1 MTSNPTHRVGSV
13 LAGRYQLR
21 EALGSGGV
29 GQVFRAWDTQGQ
41 RAVALKVFNPAR
53 VADDALDRF
62 SRLIASAGRAGHAGL
77 VLPRGLGLASRNPP
91 LVVMD
96 ALAGDDA
103 AKLRERLGRVPWM
116 RALELCGQCA
126 DILHAVYQTTKTA
139 HRDLKPTNLFITD
152 RGEVRVLDYGVAEFE
167 APNADSTRVD
177 TALGVVDYRAPEQLD
192 GGPTDER
199 TDVFALGVILFE
211 LVSGELPFR
220 GASYYEV
227 ARRILSDPPP
237 RLVDVAP
244 DAGVP
249 VGVEGLIRRA
259 LGKRPDERF
268 PDLGGMAEAIAQVR
282 RFPGLTPGAP
292 VTAAGTMIEVR
303 GQSPAP
309 VGDDDSTTLMALNR
323 SSRTGA
329 NALLAAGPP
338 AGERTVVAATV
349 PTRTGSSPAVTLS
362 SLRPASATVVDP
374 QQPASRTL
382 VDAQAPASRTV
393 IDPPQ
398 GGPRTVIGA
407 TTGAGRT
414 VIGPTTGADGE
425 LGNADRT
432 VVFRQDAHAPADGT
446 MVLPNPL
453 ASSGPPAESTMILS
467 EPGAVPAE
475 STMILSDRTGPSR
488 QDSTMILQDP
498 RLQGGGGETTMAL
511 PDAAE
516 VLAQARPTEGTLALD
531 GDVAAA
537 VSAKKPPD
545 KSLQRTLIVVNVACG
560 LLILIGLLVML
571 LAR

>member
-1 MTSNPTHRVGSV
+1 M
-13 LAGRYQLR
+13 AGRYQLR
-21 EALGSGGV
+21 EFLGGGGV

-41 RAVALKVFNPAR
+41 RAVALKVFSPAR
-53 VADDALDRF
+53 AADDALDRYA
-62 SRLIASAGRAGHAGL
+62 RLVAAAGRAGHAGL

-96 ALAGDDA
+96 SLTGDDA

-126 DILHAVYQTTKTA
+126 EILHAVYQTTRTA
-139 HRDLKPTNLFITD
+139 HRDLKPANIFITD

-167 APNADSTRVD
+167 AASADSTRVD

-211 LVSGELPFR
+211 LVTGQLPFR
-220 GASYYEV
+220 GGSYYEV

-237 RLVDVAP
+237 RIVDVAP

-282 RFPGLTPGAP
+282 RFPGMTPGAP
-292 VTAAGTMIEVR
+292 VTAAGTIVEVR
-303 GQSPAP
+303 GQPAP
-309 VGDDDSTTLMALNR
+309 TVGDDDPT
-323 SSRTGA
+323 
-329 NALLAAGPP
+329 ALLVNRPQRGGAGTLVASEPP
-338 AGERTVVAATV
+338 ADERTVVAATV
-349 PTRTGSSPAVTLS
+349 PTRGNGSSPALALA
-362 SLRPASATVVDP
+362 SLRPASATVIDP
-374 QQPASRTL
+374 GSPVSRTV
-382 VDAQAPASRTV
+382 VDVQSPVSRTV
-393 IDPPQ
+393 I
-398 GGPRTVIGA
+398 GP

-425 LGNADRT
+425 LASAERT
-432 VVFRQDAHAPADGT
+432 VVFRQDLHAAPADGT

-453 ASSGPPAESTMILS
+453 GPSGPPGESTMILPDPGAAPAESTMILPDA
-467 EPGAVPAE
+467 PG
-475 STMILSDRTGPSR
+475 LSR
-488 QDSTMILQDP
+488 QDSTMILPDP
-498 RLQGGGGETTMAL
+498 RLPAGETTMAL

-516 VLAQARPTEGTLALD
+516 ALSQARPAEATLALD
-531 GDVAAA
+531 ADAATAAA
-537 VSAKKPPD
+537 KEAARPAD
-545 KSLQRTLIVVNVACG
+545 KSLQRTLILVNVACG
-560 LLILIGLLVML
+560 LLILVGLLV
-571 LAR
+571 